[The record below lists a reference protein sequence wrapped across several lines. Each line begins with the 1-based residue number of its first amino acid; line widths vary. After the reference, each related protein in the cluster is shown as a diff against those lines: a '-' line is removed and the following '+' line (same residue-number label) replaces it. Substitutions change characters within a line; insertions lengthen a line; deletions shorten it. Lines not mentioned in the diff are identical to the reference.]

1 MNSLRPALHRLLV
14 LRRLFC
20 VLVLGLWCSSA
31 VAQKT
36 GTIDLGDWRVWLDQN
51 HKDLQQRATR
61 TDNFLQGGNDQQKER
76 QRQSIKLNAAQQL
89 QVMIGQVEATKNM
102 AAMFNPR
109 DVAAGDFRIGVLLSD
124 LGMAFDTPGTQSQR
138 RAALDTAVVTL
149 ARHVGTESNA
159 PLAFAQAVHR
169 LAQFHEKQSKNT
181 PMLSETLVRALL
193 HLKEKKQAQAANSL
207 VQHWFWTFG
216 NEATYPAIGRV
227 ASIVMGTPANIELCS
242 AKWLKSKIDTAA
254 KFDQQGKKE
263 LARKTAMEAAR
274 GEAES
279 MRFMCFSHRL
289 TYNYRETVGL
299 SEIDIKNL
307 DRMIGELSL
316 QRHKVS
322 LAQNYLFFKRTYSPE
337 APRVEQDTVETQ
349 LATIGVLGS
358 LDEFRSALIAS
369 SELGDAFKEA
379 SKRSRH
385 PADLARDLAEWRANW
400 KDYAVAEQLYEKLR
414 LIRPSKDSATSGWGN
429 PADAIAAAR
438 FHYEFGKRSRATE
451 LARAVIAG
459 FPNARLTVDDR
470 LAAQLILARN
480 ALNEGDQAGFS
491 DFIAYLIAEVPNAKD
506 QVFSSEFLEVLR
518 SGKAFLD
525 TQAVGK
531 IRQGLEKLVVQSRT
545 LAQSMRRMSDIDR
558 SRAGDKLRPQI
569 SFVEGV
575 SAQLGFIDLFTI
587 AQSEFSELRF
597 GFSAGHLSEL
607 IQENEFYNSYKTSEF
622 KEKVWNT
629 KQCGEK
635 IEYLLMI
642 FAKREFQKL
651 SEFYGRDKTIQ
662 SNDDCMDQRWDLL
675 KYLSLTR
682 ASGQK
687 PDRKILDRLVG
698 DPESGGNTWYGVENA
713 AIQHL
718 GRGVEWLALGEPY
731 VAKLHIE
738 KVIDELVGAI
748 DRQDGYSGDTAR
760 RRETAEWMSALA
772 KARLLSDDPAGAAT
786 AADKAT
792 AIVKVRLERQGSTV
806 DRTREIARF
815 RSVLDTHV
823 LIAATQ
829 PNEPTIASALE
840 AAQLAHATSTST
852 TTARLAARLSAA
864 DPVLAKL
871 LRVRQDAAD
880 TVEQWGKQLEGTRDK
895 QEADKRR
902 AREGLVKAQS
912 AFANIDKELKQKYP
926 RYAKDED
933 QAPASLQAIRDALA
947 PDEVLLLSHSSPDAV
962 FLFAIS
968 KSESRLVKVDGTRA
982 EIDALIKNLREGFEV
997 NDGRL
1002 PPFRIEAAH
1011 GLYKRFIA
1019 PLLTILEGKSHLTI
1033 VADGPLESLPFA
1045 VLTESAN
1052 DEKPAYL
1059 IQKFSI
1065 SHLPSARALIDLK
1078 ALKVD
1083 IRQPE
1088 SFLGVGDPVLGPPGD
1103 KRQGVAMARLVTR
1116 SAAERVD
1123 AIRKMQSLPDT
1134 AQQLRDMS
1142 KLLNGREED
1151 LLLGE
1156 NARQSRFR
1164 ALDLGRFKVITFATH
1179 ALVAGEISGIN
1190 EPGIILTPE
1199 GTDQLTDGFLSAS
1212 EVATLSLNA
1221 DMVILSACNTAAPDQ
1236 RPGAEG
1242 LSGLARSFIGAGA
1255 KSLVVSHWPVV
1266 SDATSALMT
1275 SFASELSAGAPPASA
1290 MRNAMLARLA
1300 AAKDEHEAHPGLWAP
1315 FFVVGVGR

>member
-14 LRRLFC
+14 LRRLLC
-20 VLVLGLWCSSA
+20 MLALGLWCSSA
-31 VAQKT
+31 IAQKASVV
-36 GTIDLGDWRVWLDQN
+36 DLNDWRVWLDQS
-51 HKDLQQRATR
+51 HKELQQRAKSTV
-61 TDNFLQGGNDQQKER
+61 NVLQAGSDQQKER
-76 QRQSIKLNAAQQL
+76 QRQAVRLNAAQQL
-89 QVMIGQVEATKNM
+89 QGIIAQVEATKNM
-102 AAMFNPR
+102 AAIFNPR
-109 DVAAGDFRIGVLLSD
+109 EAAVGDFRIGVLLSD
-124 LGMAFDTPGTQSQR
+124 LGEAFDTPGTQSQR
-138 RAALDTAVVTL
+138 RAALDAAVVTL
-149 ARHVGTESNA
+149 ARHVATEPNA

-181 PMLSETLVRALL
+181 TLLSETLVRALR
-193 HLKEKKQAQAANSL
+193 HLKDRKQDQAFRSL
-207 VQHWFWTFG
+207 VQHWYWTFG
-216 NEATYPAIGRV
+216 SETTYPAIGRV
-227 ASIVMGTPANIELCS
+227 ASIVLGLPTDIELCS
-242 AKWLKSKIDTAA
+242 TKWLKSKIVAA
-254 KFDQQGKKE
+254 DRLDKEGKKE
-263 LARKTAMEAAR
+263 LSRKVAMEAAKA
-274 GEAES
+274 EAES
-279 MRFMCFSHRL
+279 MRFECLYDRL
-289 TYNYRETVGL
+289 NYSTVAGNSLTDANAKTLEQLLGYNNWR
-299 SEIDIKNL
+299 
-307 DRMIGELSL
+307 
-316 QRHKVS
+316 RHQFV
-322 LAQNYLFFKRTYSPE
+322 LAQNYLYYKRTYSPA
-337 APRVEQDTVETQ
+337 APRAEQDAVETA
-349 LATIGVLGS
+349 LAKVGVLGS
-358 LDEFRSALIAS
+358 LDEFKSALVAS

-379 SKRSRH
+379 SKKSKH
-385 PADLARDLAEWRANW
+385 PADLARDLADWRTFQ

-414 LIRPSKDSATSGWGN
+414 LLRPSNDPATAGWSN
-429 PADAIAAAR
+429 PTDAVAAAR
-438 FHYEFGKRSRATE
+438 FHYEFGKRSQATE
-451 LARAVIAG
+451 LARAVIGG
-459 FPNARLTVDDR
+459 FPKARLTLDDR
-470 LAAQLILARN
+470 LTAQLILARN
-480 ALNEGDQAGFS
+480 ALHEGDQTNFLDLIS
-491 DFIAYLIAEVPNAKD
+491 YLLEEIPNARN

-545 LAQSMRRMSDIDR
+545 LAQSMRSMSDIDR

-587 AQSEFSELRF
+587 AQNEFSELRF

-607 IQENEFYNSYKTSEF
+607 VQEKEFHTSYKTSTF
-622 KEKVWNT
+622 KENVWNT
-629 KQCGEK
+629 KACGEK
-635 IEYLLMI
+635 IEYLLMM

-651 SEFYGRDKTIQ
+651 SEFYSRDKTIQ
-662 SNDDCMDQRWDLL
+662 SNEDCTDQRWDLL
-675 KYLSLTR
+675 KYLTSTR
-682 ASGQK
+682 VSGQK
-687 PDRKILDRLVG
+687 PDRKMLDRLVG
-698 DPESGGNTWYGVENA
+698 DPESGGNSWYGVEA
-713 AIQHL
+713 AAVQHL
-718 GRGVEWLALGEPY
+718 ERGLTWLALGEPY

-738 KVIDELVGAI
+738 KVIDGLVTGSELKDI
-748 DRQDGYSGDTAR
+748 RSGDATR
-760 RRETAEWMSALA
+760 QREPAAWMSGLA
-772 KARLLSDDPAGAAT
+772 KARLLSEDLLGAVS
-786 AADKAT
+786 AAEKAA
-792 AIVKVRLERQGSTV
+792 AIVKARLDRQGSGI
-806 DRTREIARF
+806 DRSREIAGF

-829 PNEPTIASALE
+829 PNEPTIASAFE
-840 AAQLAHATSTST
+840 AAQFAHATMTST

-871 LRVRQDAAD
+871 LRARQDAAD

-912 AFANIDKELKQKYP
+912 AFANVDKELKQKYP

-947 PDEVLLLSHSSPDAV
+947 PDEVLLLSHSTPEGV
-962 FLFAIS
+962 FLFAVS
-968 KSESRLVKVDGTRA
+968 KSDARLIKADGTRA
-982 EIDALIKNLREGFEV
+982 EIDALIKNLREGFEI

-1002 PPFRIEAAH
+1002 PPFRAEAAN
-1011 GLYKRFIA
+1011 GLYKRLIS
-1019 PLLTILEGKSHLTI
+1019 PLTPLLEGKSHLTI
-1033 VADGPLESLPFA
+1033 IADGPLESLPFA
-1045 VLTESAN
+1045 VLAENAS
-1052 DEKPAYL
+1052 DEKPGYL

-1078 ALKVD
+1078 ALKID

-1123 AIRKMQSLPDT
+1123 AIKKMQSLPDT

-1156 NARQSRFR
+1156 NAKQSRFR

-1179 ALVAGEISGIN
+1179 SLVAGEISGIN

-1255 KSLVVSHWPVV
+1255 KLLVVSHWPVV

-1275 SFASELSAGAPPASA
+1275 SFASELSAGAAPASA